1 MLELSHCLV
10 KLDWTESSLLGLQE
24 SPLQELLCPRL
35 QESPLQES
43 PLQESPLQELQEL
56 QEKEHK
62 RNLTLLILISRTLLL
77 LF

>member
-43 PLQESPLQELQEL
+43 PLQESPLQE
-56 QEKEHK
+56 KEHK